1 MPYFTLPSSLPPS
14 RHSLESP
21 SSCIPF
27 SLPSSNFPPFFPSLP
42 PYPLHH
48 PHPFLTYLVSLSL
61 LRSSPALPR
70 SCHVVSL
77 YPCPCAPPS
86 PGNTPSVPP
95 SCCPILPYSLS
106 PSLTLVLVFLLFLLS
121 IFIYIFTSHSLS
133 LSTFSASFLQVLFSL
148 TSFSLALPLFVS
160 LASLPLPHVLCP
172 APPCPAA
179 RRPTET

>member
-1 MPYFTLPSSLPPS
+1 MTTPPLLPHVPPSPFLTCLILPSLLSLPPS
-14 RHSLESP
+14 RHSLQSP

-95 SCCPILPYSLS
+95 SSCPILPYSLS
-106 PSLTLVLVFLLFLLS
+106 LSQSYPCTSLSSLPTVNFYLHLYITFSFFVLVLSIVFTSSLLS
-121 IFIYIFTSHSLS
+121 Y
-133 LSTFSASFLQVLFSL
+133 
-148 TSFSLALPLFVS
+148 
-160 LASLPLPHVLCP
+160 
-172 APPCPAA
+172 
-179 RRPTET
+179 